1 VPAKP
6 SSLGET
12 TTRKVAVPMSEGHRV
27 ADFVRREILTGKLA
41 PGTRVR
47 QEELAAQVGSSR
59 IPVREA
65 LRQLEAEGLVVLI
78 ANSGAWVAKLDMK
91 ECIEAH
97 KILER
102 LEPLA
107 LAESVINLTAA
118 DIAELER
125 IADAIE
131 QSRDVDSL
139 LRLDRDFHLLSYSRS
154 SLPML
159 QSLIL
164 RFWNTTLHYRH
175 AYYLVRGDADR
186 RIIYADHRLMLE
198 SISIGDVEEAERV
211 LQGHIRRSRIRL
223 QRHTELFS

>member
-1 VPAKP
+1 MPAKP

-12 TTRKVAVPMSEGHRV
+12 TTRKVAVPMPEGHRV

-118 DIAELER
+118 DIAELEC

-139 LRLDRDFHLLSYSRS
+139 LRLDREFHLLSYSRS

-175 AYYLVRGDADR
+175 AFYLVRGDADR

>member
-12 TTRKVAVPMSEGHRV
+12 TTRKVAVPMSEGNRV